1 MKISTTLSAIAA
13 VVAMCFSGQIKAQDN
28 VATLPYEI
36 TFDSADAAAT
46 WATINANNDGY
57 KWEYSSRGFTCGV
70 YSSVVEHA
78 DDYAISPAFAREE
91 GVQYEVTYDVYR

>member
-46 WATINANNDGY
+46 
-57 KWEYSSRGFTCGV
+57 
-70 YSSVVEHA
+70 
-78 DDYAISPAFAREE
+78 
-91 GVQYEVTYDVYR
+91 